1 MPFPEFDPVL
11 VHLGPLAVRWYALAY
26 VAGILLGWR
35 YGVALVRNASLW
47 RGTTP
52 TATDR
57 QIDDFVLWVTLGIIV
72 GGRLGYVLFY
82 MLLQQPQE
90 LLHRP
95 WMIFATW
102 EGGMSFHGGLIGV
115 ITAVVLFARNQKID
129 IIRLGDITAP
139 CVPFG
144 LFFGR
149 IANFVNGELWGRP
162 TDAPWGVVF
171 CNTKL
176 QMANGGLCPAGYSP
190 RHPSQ
195 LYEALLEGVVLFA
208 ILRFATHGRKLLPR
222 RGAVS
227 GLFLLCYGLFRV
239 ALEGVREPDRGMPD
253 FPLGLTMG
261 MLLSTPLIIG
271 GAALPIWSRR
281 PQSLAP
287 AAPAPPET
295 EALEP
300 TLAPGA
306 VPPEAPTDPFAAM
319 DERSASSFA
328 PDEPEKPA

>member
-1 MPFPEFDPVL
+1 M
-11 VHLGPLAVRWYALAY
+11 
-26 VAGILLGWR
+26 
-35 YGVALVRNASLW
+35 RNAKIW
-47 RGTTP
+47 GGGP
-52 TATDR
+52 PIATDR
-57 QIDDFVLWVTLGIIV
+57 QVDDFVLWVTLGIII

-82 MLLQQPQE
+82 MLLQQPTE

-129 IIRLGDITAP
+129 IVRLGDLTAA

-149 IANFVNGELWGRP
+149 IANFVNGELWGRH

-171 CNTKL
+171 CNVKL
-176 QMANGGLCPAGYSP
+176 QMANGGVCPAGSAP

-195 LYEALLEGVVLFA
+195 IYEALLEGVVLFA

-239 ALEGVREPDRGMPD
+239 MLEGVREPDRGMPD

-261 MLLSTPLIIG
+261 MLLSMPLILGGAGLLIWSMRPGSLASQAPTTPLE
-271 GAALPIWSRR
+271 S
-281 PQSLAP
+281 AP
-287 AAPAPPET
+287 GHD
-295 EALEP
+295 
-300 TLAPGA
+300 LAPGA
-306 VPPEAPTDPFAAM
+306 TPPEAPADPFAAM
-319 DERSASSFA
+319 DERAAASFA
-328 PDEPEKPA
+328 PDGPETSH